1 MAVKGANEIFVRCH
15 APIGFCTGYDLG
27 EFDEERVDESLN
39 ACFDAGSPNIVGRL
53 KIEPKIV
60 FLDAFLVQRFI
71 PETPIKEYKLVHVP
85 CEEKLRLR
93 LVGFVI
99 CVFHQCMVIWVAP
112 FGSARQFDFS
122 SEHQLVWS
130 IVDPKVGTLSCLA
143 ERLFDFD
150 PFKWQLRVLFEK
162 FVSPRFNSS
171 AKTYLVCPY
180 IR

>member
-1 MAVKGANEIFVRCH
+1 MAVEGTNEKFVRRH
-15 APIGFCTGYDLG
+15 PPIGLCARHDRSEFSEKLG
-27 EFDEERVDESLN
+27 NESLN
-39 ACFDAGSPNIVGRL
+39 VCFDAGSSNVIGCL
-53 KIEPKIV
+53 KIQSEIV
-60 FLDAFLVQRFI
+60 FLDALFVQRFI
-71 PETPIKEYKLVHVP
+71 PKAPIKEHKLVHVP